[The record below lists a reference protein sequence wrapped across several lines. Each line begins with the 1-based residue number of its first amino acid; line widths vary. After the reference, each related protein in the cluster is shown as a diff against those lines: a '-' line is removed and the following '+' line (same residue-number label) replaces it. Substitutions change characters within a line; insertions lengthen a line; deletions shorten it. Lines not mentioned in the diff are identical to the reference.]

1 MIIGAIVL
9 VSYDKVDAQN
19 KSPTQEEIVTNLNL
33 EINQLDLEVINKEKI
48 VAKEE
53 KEYKDA
59 QTSLDTSKDKR
70 AEKLK
75 EKSNIMQGTGTVS
88 FQ

>member
-1 MIIGAIVL
+1 MLVL
-9 VSYDKVDAQN
+9 SDNVDAQN
-19 KSPTQEEIVTNLNL
+19 KAPTKEEIVTNLNL
-33 EINQLDLEVINKEKI
+33 EINQLDLEVINKEKT

-59 QTSLDTSKDKR
+59 QTSLDTTKDKR
-70 AEKLK
+70 ADKLK
-75 EKSNIMQGTGTVS
+75 EKANIMQGTGTVS